1 MAFLSVVLQVITSAW
16 QESATTHDK
25 TIHRIWHQ
33 VHWSTDAVKVNSD
46 GCIQLHFGSTRLV
59 VEHANVLKCGPLQ
72 RPAFP
77 RGIKSSCGRP
87 GACRSKQ
94 YELKQNA
101 EFIYGVNPQG
111 SFQKCFKDA
120 LTSQGKSFRS
130 AVHATTSRVL
140 SKKES
145 WQEWN
150 ECQMPASNYM
160 HSKR

>member
-1 MAFLSVVLQVITSAW
+1 MTNKCKSMTRQTVQSDTKYNDQRLLRMSIRPNAFSF
-16 QESATTHDK
+16 
-25 TIHRIWHQ
+25 
-33 VHWSTDAVKVNSD
+33 N
-46 GCIQLHFGSTRLV
+46 FGSTGLV

-101 EFIYGVNPQG
+101 EFGFDVNPQG
-111 SFQKCFKDA
+111 SFQKCFKAA
-120 LTSQGKSFRS
+120 LSSQGKSFRS

-140 SKKES
+140 CKKES
-145 WQEWN
+145 WQE
-150 ECQMPASNYM
+150 
-160 HSKR
+160 

>member
-1 MAFLSVVLQVITSAW
+1 MHGLPSIAFVSSPQCCAKFSKAK
-16 QESATTHDK
+16 HDK
-25 TIHRIWHQ
+25 AVRSIWHQ
-33 VHWSTDAVKVNSD
+33 VQRSTSAANVDSD

-94 YELKQNA
+94 YKLKQNA
-101 EFIYGVNPQG
+101 EFRFGVNPQG
-111 SFQKCFKDA
+111 SFQKCFKAA
-120 LTSQGKSFRS
+120 LSSQGKSFRS

-145 WQEWN
+145 WQE
-150 ECQMPASNYM
+150 
-160 HSKR
+160 

>member
-1 MAFLSVVLQVITSAW
+1 MNRKHNNKPKPDRRLTFQSLSSFHLSVAYMTNKRKSMTRQTVQ
-16 QESATTHDK
+16 
-25 TIHRIWHQ
+25 
-33 VHWSTDAVKVNSD
+33 SD
-46 GCIQLHFGSTRLV
+46 TKYNDQRLLRMSIRPNAFSFNFGSTRLV

-101 EFIYGVNPQG
+101 EFGFDVNPQG
-111 SFQKCFKDA
+111 SFQKCFKAA

-140 SKKES
+140 CKKES
-145 WQEWN
+145 WQE
-150 ECQMPASNYM
+150 
-160 HSKR
+160 